1 MTFAKRVF
9 LIAGIYGTLVIAPQ
23 LFLEARFS
31 RENPPAITHPEFYYG
46 FVATALAW
54 QVAFLIISR
63 DPVRYR
69 PLMPAM
75 LIEKGLFAAAIPVL
89 FAQGRVPA
97 LLLLFA
103 AIDAVFGVLFWMAW
117 RRTRLVD
124 VPRAKVLHDRPVTME
139 ERPSTS
145 PDTEVLLLDLGR
157 ALDRTPPSS

>member
-1 MTFAKRVF
+1 MTFARRVF

-23 LFLEARFS
+23 LFLEARV
-31 RENPPAITHPEFYYG
+31 NPPAIAHPEFYYG
-46 FVATALAW
+46 FVGAALAW

-97 LLLLFA
+97 LMLLFA
-103 AIDAVFGVLFWMAW
+103 AIDAVFGVLFWMAY

-124 VPRAKVLHDRPVTME
+124 VPKPRVLPERSITLE
-139 ERPSTS
+139 ERPSHS